1 MNKYLKILIHKIY
14 IYGKDIDQKVKYGKM
29 REQYQIPG
37 SFRFNGEGI
46 LLYGDGKIRIG
57 ENTYIGSLSTLQVF
71 IGAELLIGDN
81 CTISHNVRMNTQ
93 SLVADQDLSS
103 KSLQTYIGD
112 VIIGDNVWIGANVFI
127 NPGVVIGSNAI
138 VGANSV
144 VTKNIRPFEIFGG
157 VPAKLM
163 RVKRLDAGT

>member
-14 IYGKDIDQKVKYGKM
+14 IYGKDIDQKMKYGKM

-57 ENTYIGSLSTLQVF
+57 ENTYIGSLSTLQAF
-71 IGAELLIGDN
+71 IGAEILIGDN
-81 CTISHNVRMNTQ
+81 CRISHNVRIYTQ

-144 VTKNIRPFEIFGG
+144 VTKNIGPFEIFGG
-157 VPAKLM
+157 VPAKLI
-163 RVKRLDAGT
+163 RAKRLDAGT